1 MRLHVLV
8 PALRRRVSPRGSTR
22 FFCCIARM
30 LATACIVVAGAAAPA
45 LAYSPPKAAII
56 IDANSG
62 TTLHARNARAS
73 RYPASLT
80 KVMTLYIVFEY
91 LRDGRLD
98 LTTRLTVSAT
108 AAKRPPSKIGFKPG
122 GSLSVRDAI
131 RLLVTKSANDVAA
144 AVAENIAGS
153 EANFAKL
160 MTRKARAM
168 GMTDTT
174 FRNASGL
181 PHSGQKTTAYDM
193 TILARRVLSDFPEYA
208 NVFKRRYAKFRGKT
222 YRSHN
227 RLLFSYDGMLGM
239 KTGFIRASGFNV
251 MIAAQR
257 GKKRIF
263 GVVMGGASSRARD
276 ARARALLDAAWAR
289 ASVRAPAMT
298 AHLPQRNPAF
308 RSSERERAIRRRLAS
323 AEGPPEAMLFKH
335 LETSA
340 PLQARRAPA
349 QRGRRKIQARLGANQ
364 APEPRTQPRPQPRGS
379 AATQSLA
386 GPYHVQVGAYVSP
399 EDARA
404 RLRSV
409 SAKANALLGGYPH
422 DAVPAEVGGR
432 DVFRARFGGFNKVR
446 ARQAC
451 ATLKQRA
458 VDCLVMAAN

>member
-1 MRLHVLV
+1 
-8 PALRRRVSPRGSTR
+8 
-22 FFCCIARM
+22 
-30 LATACIVVAGAAAPA
+30 
-45 LAYSPPKAAII
+45 
-56 IDANSG
+56 
-62 TTLHARNARAS
+62 
-73 RYPASLT
+73 
-80 KVMTLYIVFEY
+80 
-91 LRDGRLD
+91 
-98 LTTRLTVSAT
+98 VSAT

-122 GSLSVRDAI
+122 DSLSVRDAI
-131 RLLVTKSANDVAA
+131 RVLVTKSANDVAA

-168 GMTDTT
+168 GMNDTT

-181 PHSGQKTTAYDM
+181 PDSGQKTTAYDM
-193 TILARRVLSDFPEYA
+193 AILARRVLSDFPEYA

-227 RLLFSYDGMLGM
+227 RLLFNYDGVFGM

-257 GKKRIF
+257 GEKRLF

-276 ARARALLDAAWAR
+276 ARARALLDAAWAK
-289 ASVRAPAMT
+289 ASVRTPAMT

-308 RSSERERAIRRRLAS
+308 RSSERERAIRRKLAS
-323 AEGPPEAMLFKH
+323 ADGPPEAMLFKH

-340 PLQARRAPA
+340 PLQARRAPP
-349 QRGRRKIQARLGANQ
+349 QGGRKKIQARLGARQ
-364 APEPRTQPRPQPRGS
+364 EVEPRPNPRPQPRPQPRGS
-379 AATQSLA
+379 AAAQALA

-399 EDARA
+399 ADARA
-404 RLRSV
+404 RLHSV
-409 SAKANALLGGYPH
+409 SSKADGLLGNHPH

-432 DVFRARFGGFNKVR
+432 EVFRARFGGFDEAR
-446 ARQAC
+446 ARKTC
-451 ATLKQRA
+451 DRLKQRA

>member
-1 MRLHVLV
+1 MRLRVPF
-8 PALRRRVSPRGSTR
+8 PALGSRVSPRGRTR
-22 FFCCIARM
+22 LFRFAISA
-30 LATACIVVAGAAAPA
+30 LAAACIVATGAAIPA

-62 TTLHARNARAS
+62 NTLHASNARAP

-122 GSLSVRDAI
+122 DSLSVRDAI

-168 GMTDTT
+168 GMKDTT

-181 PHSGQKTTAYDM
+181 PHSGQKTTAFDM

-208 NVFKRRYAKFRGKT
+208 NVFQRRYAKFRGKT

-227 RLLFSYDGMLGM
+227 RLLFNYKGILGM

-257 GKKRIF
+257 GEKRLF

-276 ARARALLDAAWAR
+276 ARARALLDAAWAK

-308 RSSERERAIRRRLAS
+308 RSSERERAIRKRLAR
-323 AEGPPEAMLFKH
+323 ADGPPEAMLFKH
-335 LETSA
+335 LETAA
-340 PLQARRAPA
+340 PVQARRTAP
-349 QRGRRKIQARLGANQ
+349 QRGREKIQARLSSSRAPQPQPKPQ
-364 APEPRTQPRPQPRGS
+364 AQPRGS
-379 AATQSLA
+379 AVTQSLA

-409 SAKANALLGGYPH
+409 SAKANALLGSYPH
-422 DAVPAEVGGR
+422 DALPAEVGGR
-432 DVFRARFGGFNKVR
+432 EVFRARFGGFNKTR
-446 ARQAC
+446 ARETC
-451 ATLKQRA
+451 DTLKQRA